1 MNENN
6 FSIPIKL
13 EADVRIVSEAASN
26 VAIEI
31 GFEKVASAEL
41 ALAVS
46 EIASNAWRHG
56 GGGIF
61 KISTLKNG
69 KIIQIKISDFGKG
82 IQNIDL
88 AMREGF
94 STIRTSLGIGLEAA
108 QRSVDKFE
116 VKSTAEGTTIIM
128 QKFLPMR
135 TDVIEYG
142 MISVPDEKYNFKG
155 DEYLIKEFDGD
166 KVLLGVIDGIGQGY
180 KAHAMSTMIKNFV
193 VKNFHLTLDSL
204 ILSCDSLLKESE
216 ITGGAAMSLAVIE
229 PKRLTYIGIGDTH
242 CYLLNKQSEELT
254 NYEGRVGEYLLPKLE
269 TKVYEFSETSTFL
282 MCTDGIKSDLLNYEL
297 PLNEAPQKMANFIF
311 NHFHRSYGD
320 VTALV
325 TKYKI

>member
-1 MNENN
+1 MSDNS
-6 FSIPIKL
+6 FSIPIQQ
-13 EADVRIVSEAASN
+13 EADVRVVSETASN
-26 VAIEI
+26 LAQEI
-31 GFEKVASAEL
+31 GFEKIACAEL

-46 EIASNAWRHG
+46 EIAQNAWRHG
-56 GGGIF
+56 GGGVF
-61 KISTLKNG
+61 KITSLKGG
-69 KIIQIKISDFGKG
+69 KIIQVKISDFGKG

-116 VKSTAEGTTIIM
+116 VKSTSEGTTILLE
-128 QKFLPMR
+128 KFLPMR

-142 MISVPDEKYNFKG
+142 LVSVPDEKYNFNG

-180 KAHAMSTMIKNFV
+180 KAHAMSTMVKNFV
-193 VKNFHLTLDSL
+193 IKNFHLTLDSL

-216 ITGGAAMSLAVIE
+216 ITGGAAMSLAIIE
-229 PKRLTYIGIGDTH
+229 PKRLTYLGVGDTH
-242 CYLLNKQSEELT
+242 CYLLNENPIELS
-254 NYEGRVGEYLLPKLE
+254 NYDGRVGDYQLPPLH
-269 TKVYEFSETSTFL
+269 TKVYEFEKTSTFL
-282 MCTDGIKSDLLNYEL
+282 MCTDGIKSDLLSYEL
-297 PLNEAPQKMANFIF
+297 PINEAPQKMANFVF
-311 NHFHRSYGD
+311 NHFHRPYGD

>member
-1 MNENN
+1 MSKNN
-6 FSIPIKL
+6 FSIPIKQ
-13 EADVRIVSEAASN
+13 EADVRVVSEATSSLAM
-26 VAIEI
+26 EI
-31 GFEKVASAEL
+31 GFERVACAEL

-46 EIASNAWRHG
+46 EIAQNAWRHG
-56 GGGIF
+56 GGGVFEIL
-61 KISTLKNG
+61 TLKNG
-69 KIIQIKISDFGKG
+69 KILQVNISDYGKG

-108 QRSVDKFE
+108 QRSVDKFV
-116 VKSTAEGTTIIM
+116 VKSSAEGTNIIM

-142 MISVPDEKYNFKG
+142 MVSVPDEKYNFNG

-180 KAHAMSTMIKNFV
+180 KAHAMAMLIKNFV

-216 ITGGAAMSLAVIE
+216 ITGGAAMSLAIIE
-229 PKRLTYIGIGDTH
+229 PKQLTYLGVGDTH
-242 CYLLNKQSEELT
+242 CYLLNESPIELL
-254 NYEGRVGEYLLPKLE
+254 NFEGRVGEYLLPKLE
-269 TKVYEFSETSTFL
+269 TKVYEFENTSTFL
-282 MCTDGIKSDLLNYEL
+282 MCTDGIKSDLLSYEL
-297 PLNEAPQKMANFIF
+297 PMNEAPQKMANFIF
-311 NHFHRSYGD
+311 NHFHRPYGD
-320 VTALV
+320 VTTLV